1 MPVSQPASHYQGNDL
16 VRELWTLESSPF
28 SCLRPRILT
37 GGLRQLGQGA
47 WTMSVIPGISR
58 WNMGNIRLGEEEAV
72 EKGQEFFGG
81 EQHSHRLHTSLCCLR
96 VGGVTRVCTCLKTF
110 SAIAKLIGQG
120 GKTVVDLRF
129 WGDTVQS
136 MNSAQTVFREGILT
150 QAQKLVGSE
159 VLTKVH
165 MLFLQIHSR
174 QHPPPC
180 LAEAAAGVEFFF
192 PLQYPKPS
200 LRAQSQHEG
209 NRGSFILFYF

>member
-1 MPVSQPASHYQGNDL
+1 
-16 VRELWTLESSPF
+16 
-28 SCLRPRILT
+28 
-37 GGLRQLGQGA
+37 
-47 WTMSVIPGISR
+47 MSVIPGISR

-81 EQHSHRLHTSLCCLR
+81 EQHSHRLHTSLCFLR
-96 VGGVTRVCTCLKTF
+96 VGGMTRVCTCLKTF
-110 SAIAKLIGQG
+110 SAIAKLIGHG
-120 GKTVVDLRF
+120 GKAVVDLRC
-129 WGDTVQS
+129 WGDSVQS
-136 MNSAQTVFREGILT
+136 MNSAQTVFREGSLT

-192 PLQYPKPS
+192 PSRIQNQVSELKVS
-200 LRAQSQHEG
+200 MKVIVEV
-209 NRGSFILFYF
+209 LFYFIFKESGGFELWNELWFWGGGLKKNDRRGEEGKE